1 MHADMEVNRA
11 VSRQPRSELCADC
24 GGEPIAI
31 LKFANLFDRRR
42 TESHGRNRR
51 HCRGVFNQNKSA
63 ATTRES
69 STAAARERREE
80 QLARV
85 KRIHEQRGIREN
97 EKKRENTSTG
107 LGMAGRDEGEEGHGV
122 AATRGNAPRVHPP
135 ACLSTRERS
144 QSVVGSVTTCWY
156 CCCCCCFVGT
166 G

>member
-11 VSRQPRSELCADC
+11 VSRQPRPELCADC

-31 LKFANLFDRRR
+31 LKFANLFDRRP
-42 TESHGRNRR
+42 TESHGRSRLRR
-51 HCRGVFNQNKSA
+51 RCRGVFNQNKSA

-107 LGMAGRDEGEEGHGV
+107 LGMGAR
-122 AATRGNAPRVHPP
+122 
-135 ACLSTRERS
+135 
-144 QSVVGSVTTCWY
+144 
-156 CCCCCCFVGT
+156 
-166 G
+166 